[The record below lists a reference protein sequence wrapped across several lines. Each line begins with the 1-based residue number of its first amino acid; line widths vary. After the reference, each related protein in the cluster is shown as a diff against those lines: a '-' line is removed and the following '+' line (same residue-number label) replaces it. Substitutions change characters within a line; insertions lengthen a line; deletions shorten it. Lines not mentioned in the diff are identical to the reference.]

1 VTLED
6 KLARVPDRPGV
17 YIYRD
22 SKQQVLY
29 VGKAASL
36 RSRVRSY
43 FQESRPRDP
52 KTDTLVRQIRDL
64 EYIVTDNELEALMLE
79 ANLVRKHR
87 PRYNIILRDDKH
99 YPFLKLTTN
108 EEFPRLVVARRV
120 QKDGAQYYGPF
131 YPATAMRETLRL
143 TRQLFPLR
151 TCSITIDGSL
161 ERPCIQYAI
170 HRCNAPCTGWETR
183 EGYAKTVRDVVHF
196 LEGHDEDLAQRLTKQ
211 MEEAAAD
218 LKFERATVLR
228 DQIQSLNKVRER
240 QKIISIEDVDQDV
253 VGVVRQGDDA
263 CVELFFV
270 RKGRL
275 VGQEPFFFDRV
286 AGWSDGEILS
296 AFVRQFYG
304 KAVIPAAEILL
315 SEEVPEAELTGEWLS
330 KLAGRRV
337 QMLAPQR
344 GPKRQFV
351 AMAEANAAIALQN
364 RLLSRDNRQQ
374 LVLEELQRALGL
386 PGLPNRIEGYDISN
400 IQGTEQV
407 GSMVVWEN
415 GGMKK
420 DDYKRFRIRSVAGA
434 DDFASLSEVLTRRFS
449 KALELGS
456 VLPDLVL
463 IDGGR
468 GQLNAGLKVLEDL
481 GLDYIPAVGLAK
493 QAEEV
498 YQADSL
504 HPLVLDPTS
513 PALHTLQRIRDEAHR
528 FAITYHKKLRTQ
540 RTIQSVLDTIPGIGP
555 TIRTSLLKT
564 LGSARRVRDASV
576 AELASVPKVT
586 PKLAQRIF
594 DHFHPAAPEDPETPA
609 EPLATTTEP
618 EGTTGGY
625 NSGGQPGPR
634 GKDRS

>member
-1 VTLED
+1 MTLEE
-6 KLARVPDRPGV
+6 KLARLPDRPGV

-22 SKQQVLY
+22 AKAQVLY

-52 KTDTLVRQIRDL
+52 KTDALVRQIRDL

-108 EEFPRLVVARRV
+108 EDFPRLLVARRV
-120 QKDGAQYYGPF
+120 QDDGAVYYGPF

-151 TCSITIDGSL
+151 TCSITIDGRL

-183 EGYAKTVRDVVHF
+183 EGYAKTVRDVRGF
-196 LEGHDEDLAQRLTKQ
+196 LEGKDEDLALRLTKE
-211 MEEAAAD
+211 MEVAAAD
-218 LKFERATVLR
+218 QKFERAAVLR

-240 QKIISIEDVDQDV
+240 QKIISTEEVDQDV
-253 VGVVRQGDDA
+253 IGVVRQGNDA

-270 RKGRL
+270 RRGRL
-275 VGQEPFFFDRV
+275 VGQEPFFFDKV

-304 KAVIPAAEILL
+304 KAVTPAPELL
-315 SEEVPEAELTGEWLS
+315 VSEELPEAALTAEWLGG
-330 KLAGRRV
+330 LARRRV
-337 QMLAPQR
+337 QILAPQR
-344 GPKRQFV
+344 GARREFV
-351 AMAEANAAIALQN
+351 AMAEENAALALQN
-364 RLLSRDNRQQ
+364 HLLSRDDRQQ
-374 LVLEELQRALGL
+374 VVLEELRRALNL
-386 PGLPNRIEGYDISN
+386 PGAPNRIEGYDISHV
-400 IQGTEQV
+400 QGTEQV
-407 GSMVVWEN
+407 GSLVVWEN

-420 DDYKRFRIRSVAGA
+420 DDYKRFRIRTVTGA
-434 DDFASLSEVLTRRFS
+434 DDFASLGEVLTRRFA
-449 KALELGS
+449 KALEQGTP
-456 VLPDLVL
+456 LPDLVL

-468 GQLNAGLKVLEDL
+468 GQLNVGLKVLQDL
-481 GLDYIPAVGLAK
+481 GLDYLPVIALAK
-493 QAEEV
+493 QQEEV
-498 YQADSL
+498 YVGESL

-513 PALHTLQRIRDEAHR
+513 PALHTLQKIRDEAHR
-528 FAITYHKKLRTQ
+528 FAVTYHKKLRSQ
-540 RTIQSVLDTIPGIGP
+540 RTLRSVLDTIPGVGP

-564 LGSARRVRDASV
+564 LGSARRIRESSV
-576 AELASVPKVT
+576 AELAAVPKVT
-586 PKLAQRIF
+586 PRLAQKIYA
-594 DHFHPAAPEDPETPA
+594 HFHGAGSPEPGAA
-609 EPLATTTEP
+609 
-618 EGTTGGY
+618 GG
-625 NSGGQPGPR
+625 G
-634 GKDRS
+634 

>member
-1 VTLED
+1 
-6 KLARVPDRPGV
+6 
-17 YIYRD
+17 
-22 SKQQVLY
+22 
-29 VGKAASL
+29 
-36 RSRVRSY
+36 
-43 FQESRPRDP
+43 
-52 KTDTLVRQIRDL
+52 
-64 EYIVTDNELEALMLE
+64 DNELEALMLE
-79 ANLVRKHR
+79 ANLVRRHR

-108 EEFPRLVVARRV
+108 EEFPRLVVARKV
-120 QKDGAQYYGPF
+120 QHDGARYYGPF
-131 YPATAMRETLRL
+131 YPATAMRETLRP

-183 EGYAKTVRDVVHF
+183 EGYARTVDDVAHF
-196 LEGHDEDLAQRLTKQ
+196 LEGRDEELAPRLTKE
-211 MEEAAAD
+211 MEEAAAE

-240 QKIISIEDVDQDV
+240 QKIISTEELDQDV
-253 VGVVRQGDDA
+253 LGVVRQGNDA

-275 VGQEPFFFDRV
+275 VGQEPFFFDKV
-286 AGWSDGEILS
+286 AGSRDGEILS

-304 KAVIPAAEILL
+304 KSVTPAPELL
-315 SEEVPEAELTGEWLS
+315 VSEELPEAELTAEWLS
-330 KLAGRRV
+330 GLARRRV
-337 QMLAPQR
+337 QILAPQR
-344 GPKRQFV
+344 GARREFV
-351 AMAEANAAIALQN
+351 AMAEENAVLALQN
-364 RLLSRDNRQQ
+364 HLLSRDDRQQ
-374 LVLEELQRALGL
+374 VVLEELRRALTL

-407 GSMVVWEN
+407 GSLVVWEN

-420 DDYKRFRIRSVAGA
+420 DDYKRFRIRTVAGA
-434 DDFASLSEVLTRRFS
+434 DDFASMAEVLTRRFA
-449 KALELGS
+449 KALEQGS

-468 GQLNAGLKVLEDL
+468 GQLNAALKVLQDL

-504 HPLVLDPTS
+504 HPLVLDQTS

-528 FAITYHKKLRTQ
+528 FAITYHKKLRAK
-540 RTIQSVLDTIPGIGP
+540 RTIQSVLDTIPGVGP

-564 LGSARRVRDASV
+564 LGSARRVRESSV
-576 AELASVPKVT
+576 AELAAVPKVT

-594 DHFHPAAPEDPETPA
+594 DHFHPPA
-609 EPLATTTEP
+609 ELEPDPLIDC
-618 EGTTGGY
+618 Y
-625 NSGGQPGPR
+625 NDQSQPGSK
-634 GKDRS
+634 GGDST